1 MALVVVASLQSWP
14 LTGSASGAGFNADA
28 VQLSQELVSDFE
40 AVGEL
45 PSGEPVR
52 FHCREWNDTAVFH
65 DSRRGLVIE
74 QKVPRLEVVPV
85 GFETY

>member
-1 MALVVVASLQSWP
+1 VLSLRSGP
-14 LTGSASGAGFNADA
+14 LIGHASGAGFSADA

-45 PSGEPVR
+45 PSGVPVR
-52 FHCREWNDTAVFH
+52 FHCREWMDTAVFH

-74 QKVPRLEVVPV
+74 QNIPRLEVIPL